1 MKKIYSIT
9 ALVFLSM
16 SAFGQFGQISNGD
29 FESWEDQTIYA
40 NPTDWQSSNT
50 VEFYGVPAVS
60 QSSDAQDGSYS
71 VQLSSI
77 LMGPDTLSGYVF
89 HGIVGQSGPD
99 AGIPYTDNFEA
110 VSFQYKSDLPAG
122 DTMHLIMI
130 RFNAGVMV
138 EFLTVPA
145 AYGTQNVWTPN
156 LLYVGNTVQDSLFIG
171 FSLGNP
177 VNGISV
183 TPGAWALVDNVE
195 LISGGVATTPLPN
208 PSFESWTTET
218 VEVASDWYSLNFFLA
233 SFGLE
238 NANKTTDANT
248 GTYAVEMTTVLND
261 QDTMPSF
268 LTMGP
273 INLFSLT
280 NPFENAPYNAS
291 PTNFS
296 GAYKYAPVNGD
307 QGIITMTFFQAGV
320 PIGMHN
326 EYFTAQGSYTTFN
339 SALTITGIPDSINFL
354 AYSGDNPG
362 SVLKLD
368 DLQFTGGNVGISEN
382 LMSDFEMYPNP
393 ATEMVT
399 IALPDEGSFTLIVT
413 SMDGK
418 VIMNKSNITGNQL
431 IKLDDFNKG
440 IYIVD
445 IANGQLHKTKKLVV
459 R

>member
-1 MKKIYSIT
+1 
-9 ALVFLSM
+9 
-16 SAFGQFGQISNGD
+16 
-29 FESWEDQTIYA
+29 
-40 NPTDWQSSNT
+40 
-50 VEFYGVPAVS
+50 
-60 QSSDAQDGSYS
+60 
-71 VQLSSI
+71 
-77 LMGPDTLSGYVF
+77 
-89 HGIVGQSGPD
+89 
-99 AGIPYTDNFEA
+99 
-110 VSFQYKSDLPAG
+110 
-122 DTMHLIMI
+122 
-130 RFNAGVMV
+130 
-138 EFLTVPA
+138 
-145 AYGTQNVWTPN
+145 
-156 LLYVGNTVQDSLFIG
+156 
-171 FSLGNP
+171 
-177 VNGISV
+177 
-183 TPGAWALVDNVE
+183 
-195 LISGGVATTPLPN
+195 
-208 PSFESWTTET
+208 
-218 VEVASDWYSLNFFLA
+218 
-233 SFGLE
+233 
-238 NANKTTDANT
+238 
-248 GTYAVEMTTVLND
+248 
-261 QDTMPSF
+261 
-268 LTMGP
+268 
-273 INLFSLT
+273 
-280 NPFENAPYNAS
+280 
-291 PTNFS
+291 
-296 GAYKYAPVNGD
+296 
-307 QGIITMTFFQAGV
+307 MTFFQAGV